1 MRCQRGS
8 DIAAFALDCGK
19 LGSMNGITGVLI
31 KFGVRLVVFGLVIWL
46 VSKRN
51 KDVVINKR
59 LAIPLIAL
67 LFSALNAALYFILKP
82 ILNLATLGAVEYLM
96 PLVINLF
103 FLAVTIRVIEKKKW
117 IEIKGFIATVYL
129 GVALTVAHGA
139 LWLVLDYIPKHA

>member
-1 MRCQRGS
+1 
-8 DIAAFALDCGK
+8 
-19 LGSMNGITGVLI
+19 MNGITGILI

-51 KDVVINKR
+51 KDVIIHKR

-67 LFSALNAALYFILKP
+67 LFAALNAALYFILKP

-96 PLVINLF
+96 PLVINLIL
-103 FLAVTIRVIEKKKW
+103 LAVTIRVIEKKKW
-117 IEIKGFIATVYL
+117 IEIKGIIATVYL

-139 LWLVLDYIPKHA
+139 LWLALDYIPKHV